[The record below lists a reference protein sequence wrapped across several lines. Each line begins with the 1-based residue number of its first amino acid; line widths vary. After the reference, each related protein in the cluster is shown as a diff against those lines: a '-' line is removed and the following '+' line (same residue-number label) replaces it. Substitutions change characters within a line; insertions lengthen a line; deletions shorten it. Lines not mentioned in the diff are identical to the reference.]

1 MGLFS
6 NISNFFKSSNS
17 LANTSHQQHMENVEK
32 SGIKVLEIQR
42 KGTDSTVIEFPKKT
56 NDRLETNA
64 KGAINHGNV
73 YEGSLLEK
81 LQPLVYKA
89 ILWGTRDLQFYDGFN
104 GTSTH
109 FDKLVINLSKGK
121 ISISTFIGG
130 QEYRTEYSN
139 NHFKHSPEYLNN
151 YILPFEDRSYFNSL
165 LESEK
170 ENLAKSDIIV
180 FWDIVHANELRI
192 SSGNEN
198 PFKGMYYIYDSKLGV
213 FVSQPFRGG
222 SFLPIGREDWENLLI
237 HGTHFMTEYKA
248 KDYLEEVV
256 KPKIKQNGGKV
267 GDLQILS
274 SARVYSEV
282 QKLRGKSLN

>member
-17 LANTSHQQHMENVEK
+17 LANTSHQQHMKNVEK

-42 KGTDSTVIEFPKKT
+42 KGTESTVVEIPAEE
-56 NDRLETNA
+56 NSRLETYA
-64 KGAINHGNV
+64 KGTINHGNV
-73 YEGSLLEK
+73 YEGSLLGK

-89 ILWGTRDLQFYDGFN
+89 VLWGTRDLQFYDGFN
-104 GTSTH
+104 GSSAK
-109 FDKLVINLSKGK
+109 FDNIVINLSKNEVTITIMVGGK
-121 ISISTFIGG
+121 KHSVT
-130 QEYRTEYSN
+130 YSN
-139 NHFKHSPEYLNN
+139 NHFKHSPEYLDN
-151 YILPFEDRSYFNSL
+151 YILPFEDRDYFSRL

-180 FWDIVHANELRI
+180 FWNVLFADELRI

-213 FVSQPFRGG
+213 FVSSPFRGG

-237 HGTHFMTEYKA
+237 YGTHFSEYKA
-248 KDYLEEVV
+248 KDYLESLI
-256 KPKIKQNGGKV
+256 KPKIKKNGGKV
-267 GDLQILS
+267 SDLQILS

-282 QKLRGKSLN
+282 QKLRGKS

>member
-1 MGLFS
+1 MGIFS
-6 NISNFFKSSNS
+6 NISDFFKSSNS
-17 LANTSHQQHMENVEK
+17 LAKTSHQKHMENVEK

-64 KGAINHGNV
+64 KGAVNHGNV
-73 YEGSLLEK
+73 YEGSLLGK
-81 LQPLVYKA
+81 LQPLAYKV

-104 GTSTH
+104 GSSTH
-109 FDKLVINLSKGK
+109 FDNLVINLSKNEVA
-121 ISISTFIGG
+121 ISIMVGG
-130 QEYRTEYSN
+130 MKYSVTYSN
-139 NHFKHSPEYLNN
+139 NHFKHFPEYLDN
-151 YILPFEDRSYFNSL
+151 YILPFEDRSYFNRL

-170 ENLAKSDIIV
+170 ENLAKSDIII
-180 FWDIVHANELRI
+180 FWNVLGVDELRI
-192 SSGNEN
+192 SGGNEN

-222 SFLPIGREDWENLLI
+222 SFIPIGREDWENLLVY
-237 HGTHFMTEYKA
+237 GTHFMTDYKA

-256 KPKIKQNGGKV
+256 KPKIKENGGKV

>member
-1 MGLFS
+1 MGIFS
-6 NISNFFKSSNS
+6 NISDFFKSSNS
-17 LANTSHQQHMENVEK
+17 LAKTSHQQHMENVEK
-32 SGIKVLEIQR
+32 NGIKVLEIQR
-42 KGTDSTVIEFPKKT
+42 KGTESTVVEIPEKM
-56 NDRLETNA
+56 NARLETNA
-64 KGAINHGNV
+64 KGTVNHGNV
-73 YEGSLLEK
+73 YEGSLLGK
-81 LQPLVYKA
+81 LQPLAYKA

-104 GTSTH
+104 GSSTH
-109 FDKLVINLSKGK
+109 FDKLLINLSKGK
-121 ISISTFIGG
+121 VSISTFIGG

-151 YILPFEDRSYFNSL
+151 YILPFEDRSYFNRL
-165 LESEK
+165 LESER
-170 ENLAKSDIIV
+170 ENLAKSDIII
-180 FWDIVHANELRI
+180 FWNVLGVDELRI
-192 SSGNEN
+192 SGGNEN

-213 FVSQPFRGG
+213 FVSQPFKGG
-222 SFLPIGREDWENLLI
+222 SFLPIGREDWENLLV
-237 HGTHFMTEYKA
+237 HGTHFMTDYKA

>member
-17 LANTSHQQHMENVEK
+17 LAKTSHQQHMKNVKK
-32 SGIKVLEIQR
+32 SDIKVLEIQR
-42 KGTDSTVIEFPKKT
+42 KGTESTVVEIPAEE
-56 NDRLETNA
+56 NSRLETYA
-64 KGAINHGNV
+64 KDTINHGNV
-73 YEGSLLEK
+73 YEGSLLGK

-89 ILWGTRDLQFYDGFN
+89 VLWGIRDLQFYDGFN
-104 GTSTH
+104 GSSSK
-109 FDKLVINLSKGK
+109 FNNLVINLSKDEVTITITVGGK
-121 ISISTFIGG
+121 KHSVT
-130 QEYRTEYSN
+130 YSN
-139 NHFKHSPEYLNN
+139 NHFKHSPEYLDN
-151 YILPFEDRSYFNSL
+151 YILPFEDRDYFNRL

-180 FWDIVHANELRI
+180 FWNVLYASELCI

-213 FVSQPFRGG
+213 FVSSPFRGG
-222 SFLPIGREDWENLLI
+222 SFLPIGREDWENLLV
-237 HGTHFMTEYKA
+237 HGTHFMTDYKA

-282 QKLRGKSLN
+282 QKLRGKS

>member
-1 MGLFS
+1 MGIFS

-17 LANTSHQQHMENVEK
+17 LANTSHQQHLKNVEK

-42 KGTDSTVIEFPKKT
+42 KGTVSTVIEFPEKT
-56 NDRLETNA
+56 NARLETNA
-64 KGAINHGNV
+64 QGAINHGNV
-73 YEGSLLEK
+73 HEGSLLGK
-81 LQPLVYKA
+81 LQPLAYKA

-104 GTSTH
+104 GSSTH
-109 FDKLVINLSKGK
+109 FDKLVINLRKGK
-121 ISISTFIGG
+121 VSISTFIGG

-151 YILPFEDRSYFNSL
+151 YILPFEDRSYFNRL

-170 ENLAKSDIIV
+170 ENLSKSDIIV
-180 FWDIVHANELRI
+180 FWNVLGVDELRI
-192 SSGNEN
+192 SGGNEN

-213 FVSQPFRGG
+213 FVSQPFKGG
-222 SFLPIGREDWENLLI
+222 SFLPIGREDWENLLV

-248 KDYLEEVV
+248 EDYLEDVI

-274 SARVYSEV
+274 SARVYTEV
-282 QKLRGKSLN
+282 QKLMGKS

>member
-17 LANTSHQQHMENVEK
+17 LANTSHQQHMKNVEK

-42 KGTDSTVIEFPKKT
+42 KGTESTVVEISAED
-56 NDRLETNA
+56 NSRLETCA
-64 KGAINHGNV
+64 KGAINHGNI

-81 LQPLVYKA
+81 LQPLVYKV
-89 ILWGTRDLQFYDGFN
+89 ILWGIRDLQFYEGFN
-104 GTSTH
+104 GVTTH
-109 FDKLVINLSKGK
+109 FDKLVINLRKGK

-139 NHFKHSPEYLNN
+139 NNFKHSPEYLNN

-165 LESEK
+165 LKSEK

-180 FWDIVHANELRI
+180 FWNVLYANELRI

-198 PFKGMYYIYDSKLGV
+198 PYKGMYYIYDSNLGV
-213 FVSQPFRGG
+213 FVSSPFRGG
-222 SFLPIGREDWENLLI
+222 GFLPIGREDWENLLV
-237 HGTHFMTEYKA
+237 HGTHFTKYKA
-248 KDYLEEVV
+248 EDYLEEVV

-282 QKLRGKSLN
+282 QKIRGKS